1 MGYAL
6 FKKSW
11 KDIIFEKRNKEYG
24 AYELRE
30 EYDRY
35 ILRAL
40 LIAVIFAFLSI
51 AGPGIY
57 KWLFP
62 EKPFEREEMI
72 EVDLAKL
79 PPPPENPNEPPPPPP
94 PKIELP
100 KVETIKFLPPEV
112 KKDELVNEPP
122 PTIEEVKEAVI
133 SNKSEEGEK
142 GGETAVVVEE
152 SAPVAIEEPKEEEV
166 LLYAEQM
173 PSFVGGYKEMMLFIQ
188 KNIVYPKEALNMGI
202 EGKVYVEFIVDAHGH
217 LSNFIVKRGIGYG
230 CDEAAVS
237 VMKKM
242 PKWEP
247 ARVNGRPV
255 KLKTSIP
262 IVFKLG

>member
-1 MGYAL
+1 MSYAL

-11 KDIIFEKRNKEYG
+11 KDIVFENRNKEYG

-30 EYDRY
+30 EYDGF
-35 ILRAL
+35 IVRAL
-40 LIAVIFAFLSI
+40 IIAILLAVFSI
-51 AGPGIY
+51 GGPSIY
-57 KWLFP
+57 KLIMP
-62 EKPFEREEMI
+62 DSKVEMEEMI
-72 EVDLAKL
+72 EVDLATL

-133 SNKSEEGEK
+133 ANKDQEGVKDAE
-142 GGETAVVVEE
+142 AVVVEE
-152 SAPVAIEEPKEEEV
+152 SAPVAIEEPNEEEV

-173 PSFVGGYKEMMLFIQ
+173 PSFVGGYKEMQLFIL
-188 KNIVYPKEALNMGI
+188 KNIFYPREAQNMGI
-202 EGKVYVEFIVDAHGH
+202 EGKVYIEFIVDQNGN
-217 LSNFIVKRGIGYG
+217 LSNFNVKKGIGYG

-247 ARVNGRPV
+247 AKVNGRAV
-255 KLKTSIP
+255 KLKTSVP
-262 IVFKLG
+262 IVFKLN